1 MAFHRLPS
9 RVCLSLLI
17 ALLPAAAAAHAAGAT
32 LLRTAA
38 QTGTEP
44 KYIAHAKDGKSAIV
58 GLCVD
63 IDRAIERIEPT
74 LRIVGDQ
81 EWQPTARLEEGMA
94 AGAMDIAC
102 GLSRNKEREAKFT
115 YIEPPLFP
123 VRYFLVA
130 RADDNVRIDSWDDVR
145 RLGDNGV
152 ILIPHRF
159 GPIARL
165 KDMGGLTIDS
175 GAPDSKTNLLKLV
188 AGRGRF
194 YYHRSPGIVSEIRK
208 AGVEDKV
215 KILPTVMDRQL
226 FYMVVGKS
234 VAPDAVEKL
243 QRAIAALEKS
253 GELKRLIDKWNEE

>member
-1 MAFHRLPS
+1 MLFRRFHSCIYRT
-9 RVCLSLLI
+9 
-17 ALLPAAAAAHAAGAT
+17 LPAGLLLAAWSVHAAGVIQM
-32 LLRTAA
+32 RTAA

-44 KYIAHAKDGKSAIV
+44 KYIAQTKDGKNVIA

-63 IDRAIERIEPT
+63 IDRAIEHIEPG
-74 LRIVGDQ
+74 LRIIGDQ
-81 EWQPTARLEEGMA
+81 EWQPTARLEDGMA
-94 AGAMDIAC
+94 AGSMDIAY

-115 YIEPPLFP
+115 YIEPALFP

-130 RADDNVRIDSWDDVR
+130 RADDHIRIDSGDDVR
-145 RLGDNGV
+145 KLGDNGV

-165 KDMGGLTIDS
+165 KEMGGLVIDS

-208 AGVEDKV
+208 AGVEGQV
-215 KILPTVMDRQL
+215 RILPAVMDKQL
-226 FYMVVGKS
+226 FYMVAGKS
-234 VAPDAVEKL
+234 VPAEAVEKL
-243 QRAIAALEKS
+243 QRAIATLEKN
-253 GELKRLIDKWNEE
+253 GELKRLIDKWYEE